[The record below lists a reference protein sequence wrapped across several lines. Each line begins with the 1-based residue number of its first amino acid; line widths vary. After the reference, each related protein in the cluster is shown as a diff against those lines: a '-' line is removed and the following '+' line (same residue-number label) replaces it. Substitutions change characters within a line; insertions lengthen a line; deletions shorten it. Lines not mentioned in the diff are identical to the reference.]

1 MRVDISYKF
10 IAGFLIVIASVVL
23 VNLAVPLLGIAAE
36 WQQFFTIS
44 CALLVGLVIGGV
56 FSRAFAANIRRLKA
70 AGERLG
76 QGDLAEEIV
85 LSQEL
90 FPDETADLSEALK
103 QVQENLRQLV
113 GDIRTIALRVA
124 GSALALSGTSQEATA
139 SAQDVARTVDQ
150 ISKGAETQAEMVEES
165 NRLFKEMAVSISL
178 VAAAAKRVADA
189 AEETVATA
197 VRGNQLADAS
207 RQTILRTLTEVEESS
222 RQIVSFVARVQKV
235 GKIVEVIN
243 GIAHKTNMLAL
254 NAAIE
259 AARAGEYGRGFA
271 VVAEE
276 VRRLADSTTDSSAEI
291 TTLIEEILTEGQ
303 GLHGSLHQITEGM
316 QEGRSA
322 AERTSQA
329 FADISRHAENTRTK
343 AHSIAELAEHQ
354 TNGAERITRAI
365 DEIDKVV
372 SDNAAATEEV
382 SATTEQQSA
391 TMFELAQSAHELSV
405 MSEELLAMVKR
416 FRLVAAGAE

>member
-23 VNLAVPLLGIAAE
+23 VNLAVPLLGVPAE

-44 CALLVGLVIGGV
+44 CALLVGLVIGGA
-56 FSRAFAANIRRLKA
+56 FSRAFAANIRQLKA

-85 LSQEL
+85 VPREL
-90 FPDETADLSEALK
+90 FPDETADLSDALK

-113 GDIRTIALRVA
+113 GDIRTIAFRVA
-124 GSALALSGTSQEATA
+124 RSAQALSGTSQEATA

-189 AEETVATA
+189 AEETATTA
-197 VRGNQLADAS
+197 VRGNQLAEAS
-207 RQTILRTLTEVEESS
+207 KQTILRTLSEVEESS

-276 VRRLADSTTDSSAEI
+276 VRRLADSTTTSSAEI
-291 TTLIEEILTEGQ
+291 NTLIEELLAEGQ
-303 GLHGSLHQITEGM
+303 DLYGSLHQITEGM
-316 QEGRSA
+316 QQGRSA
-322 AERTSQA
+322 AERTSEA
-329 FADISRHAENTRTK
+329 FADINRHADDTRTK
-343 AHSIAELAEHQ
+343 AHSIAELAAQQ
-354 TNGAERITRAI
+354 TSGAERITRAI

-382 SATTEQQSA
+382 SAASEQQSTA
-391 TMFELAQSAHELSV
+391 MVELAQSAHELSI
-405 MSEELLAMVKR
+405 MSEELLAVVKR
-416 FRLVAAGAE
+416 FRLAAAEAE